1 MRAISN
7 ISLWPLHSALFPFA
21 DKKWSD
27 TYVVKCISPKIIDFD
42 FCPMTGRLH
51 IVMFCEVLHL
61 SFLPLPG
68 VSSSLQ
74 FFIQPLQ
81 SGTAWHLDGVATSI
95 SLSSLACGEA
105 LRDAGCWLTACAAAS
120 SHVSVGYSYV
130 SDPCPGCML
139 FVFFYRSS
147 SPQLLR
153 PHVDLF
159 QETNEISSPSLSFHL
174 QLSTSSVSV

>member
-7 ISLWPLHSALFPFA
+7 INLWPLHSALFPFA
-21 DKKWSD
+21 DKKGSD

-51 IVMFCEVLHL
+51 IVMLYEVLHL

-74 FFIQPLQ
+74 FFFQPLQ
-81 SGTAWHLDGVATSI
+81 SGTAWYLDGVATSI

-105 LRDAGCWLTACAAAS
+105 LRDPGCWLTACAAAS
-120 SHVSVGYSYV
+120 SHVSVGYSSV
-130 SDPCPGCML
+130 SDRLPGCSL
-139 FVFFYRSS
+139 SFFIAA
-147 SPQLLR
+147 LL
-153 PHVDLF
+153 HSCCDLMWIF
-159 QETNEISSPSLSFHL
+159 SKKQIKISSPSLSFHL
-174 QLSTSSVSV
+174 QLSASPVSV